1 MLKYQNISAIIYI
14 VNRFRKAFLHVITA
28 KDLH

>member
-28 KDLH
+28 EN